1 MKEDCKGRNGN
12 SKDGASIG
20 HVTTGYMS
28 PTLKKTIGNALL
40 TPEFTD
46 IGTEIDVIIR
56 NKPVKAKVIS
66 KFLNKK

>member
-1 MKEDCKGRNGN
+1 MEIQ
-12 SKDGASIG
+12 KDGESIG

-66 KFLNKK
+66 KKFLNKK